1 MDHHKTPYKI
11 LTILQDGQ
19 FHSGESLGNTLKM
32 TRSAIWKA
40 IKQLTETGIDIKSV
54 TGRGYCIQN
63 GLSLLGASK
72 IHPYLDCNL
81 LKDIDLTIL
90 DQVTSTNDIL
100 LSRTATTPFQVVLA
114 EQQTAGRGRHQRHW
128 VSPYG
133 HNMYCSVRW
142 NTDKDPTE
150 LSGLSL
156 VVAVAITRALK
167 AYGINKQSI
176 GLKWPNDVQIAGAKL
191 AGTLIELKA
200 ESHSTTSAIIGMGIN
215 THLSS
220 QDADSIDQAWTALEH
235 VTDQPID
242 RNHLAALL
250 INDIIHA
257 LNQFSRDG
265 LAPFLMDWSAHDTYL
280 DQPVILTN
288 GKHQRQGIYQGVTS
302 KGELILMDES
312 QQHHHIVSGEMSLRL
327 C

>member
-11 LTILQDGQ
+11 LSILQDGQ
-19 FHSGESLGNTLKM
+19 FHSGESLGNTLNM

-40 IKQLTETGIDIKSV
+40 IKQLTDTGIDIKSV

-63 GLSLLGASK
+63 GLSLLDAST
-72 IHPYLDCNL
+72 IHAHLDRNL
-81 LKDIDLTIL
+81 LNDIDFTIL
-90 DQVTSTNDIL
+90 DQITSTNDIL
-100 LSRTATTPFQVVLA
+100 LGLTATAPFQVVLA

-133 HNMYCSVRW
+133 HNIYCSVRW

-156 VVAVAITRALK
+156 VIAVAITRALK
-167 AYGINKQSI
+167 AYGISDQSI

-200 ESHSTTSAIIGMGIN
+200 ESHSATSAIIGIGIN
-215 THLSS
+215 TYLSQ
-220 QDADSIDQAWTALEH
+220 QDADSIDQAWTALDH
-235 VTDQPID
+235 ITDQPID

-250 INDIIHA
+250 INDIICA
-257 LNQFSRDG
+257 LNQFYSDG
-265 LAPFLMDWSAHDTYL
+265 LAPFLIDWAAHDTYL
-280 DQPVILTN
+280 DQPVTLTN
-288 GKHQRQGIYQGVTS
+288 GKLKLHGIYQGVTS
-302 KGELILMDES
+302 KGELILMDNS
-312 QQHHHIVSGEMSLRL
+312 KQHHHIVSGEMSLRL